1 MTIYVGLS
9 GWTYAG
15 WRGVFY
21 PPKLP
26 HKREL
31 AYAAAHVNS
40 IEINGTF
47 YSLQRPSSFE
57 RWRDETPDDFLFA
70 LKGPRFLTH
79 MKKLTGVEEAL
90 ANFFA
95 SGVLALNHKL
105 GPILWQ
111 LPPVLRFDA
120 DRMARFFSQLPRDTA
135 QALNLAR
142 HHGPRLVGRSHLA
155 IDRVRP
161 MRHAL
166 EPRHDSFAEPESLAL
181 MRRYNIALVAADS
194 SRWSRYESRTAD
206 FAYAR
211 LHGGE
216 ETYVSGYDDA
226 QLRDWAGWV
235 RREARGGRDVF
246 VYFDNDAKVRAPADA
261 IALAKLLKIRRQPG
275 SICASG
281 APSIT

>member
-1 MTIYVGLS
+1 VTIRIGLS

-31 AYAAAHVNS
+31 AYAADQVNS

-70 LKGPRFLTH
+70 VKGPRFITH
-79 MKKLTGVEEAL
+79 MKKLAGVESAL

-105 GPILWQ
+105 GPVLWQ
-111 LPPVLRFDA
+111 LPASFKFDA
-120 DRMARFFSQLPRDTA
+120 DRMARFFAQLPRDTG
-135 QALNLAR
+135 QALKLAKQHDTR
-142 HHGPRLVGRSHLA
+142 MAGRAHLA
-155 IDRVRP
+155 VDKNRP
-161 MRHAL
+161 IRHAL
-166 EPRHDSFAEPESLAL
+166 EPRHDSFNESASLDL
-181 MRRYNIALVAADS
+181 LRRHNVAMVAADS
-194 SRWSRYESRTAD
+194 SRWARYHADTAD

-216 ETYVSGYDDA
+216 ETYVSGYNTA
-226 QLRDWAGWV
+226 QLREWAGWV
-235 RREARGGRDVF
+235 RKESAQGRDVF

-261 IALAKLLKIRRQPG
+261 VALLRLLESKFSAKRD
-275 SICASG
+275 S
-281 APSIT
+281 APAL

>member
-1 MTIYVGLS
+1 MTVRIGLS

-26 HKREL
+26 QKREL
-31 AYAAAHVNS
+31 AYAASQVNS

-70 LKGPRFLTH
+70 VKGPRFLTH
-79 MKKLTGVEEAL
+79 MKKLVGVEAAL

-95 SGVLALNHKL
+95 SGILALNDKL
-105 GPILWQ
+105 GPVLWQ
-111 LPPVLRFDA
+111 LPATFKFDA
-120 DRMARFFSQLPRDTA
+120 GRMAAFFALLPRDTA
-135 QALNLAR
+135 QARTLAR
-142 HHGPRLVGRSHLA
+142 RHEPRMAGRAYLK
-155 IDRVRP
+155 IDENRP
-161 MRHAL
+161 LRHAL
-166 EPRHDSFAEPESLAL
+166 EPRHDSFIEPASLEL
-181 MRRYNIALVAADS
+181 LRRHNIAMVAADS
-194 SRWSRYESRTAD
+194 SRWARYHADTAD

-216 ETYVSGYDDA
+216 ETYVSGYDDK
-226 QLRDWAGWV
+226 QLREWARWV
-235 RREARGGRDVF
+235 RRASKDGRDVF

-261 IALAKLLKIRRQPG
+261 VALLRLLDLVT
-275 SICASG
+275 A
-281 APSIT
+281 